1 MAKKAEKSRVGMGKR
16 VKPIKKIMNLSEVF
30 NKERKSRKAP
40 IKFGASFD
48 VTRTLT
54 VKNNSDGAVVI
65 DSFTATAVTG
75 S

>member
-1 MAKKAEKSRVGMGKR
+1 
-16 VKPIKKIMNLSEVF
+16 MNLSEVF
-30 NKERKSRKAP
+30 NKERKSWKAP